1 MEMYKNPDDQSRG
14 RIEKTAGF
22 ELAIPLAHSFENR
35 FYVRYTPSLI
45 NKKAMPKR
53 TEKRGIQI

>member
-1 MEMYKNPDDQSRG
+1 MGTYKNPDDQNRG
-14 RIEKTAGF
+14 RIEKIAGF
-22 ELAIPLAHSFENR
+22 ELATPLAHFFENR

-45 NKKAMPKR
+45 NNKAMPKR